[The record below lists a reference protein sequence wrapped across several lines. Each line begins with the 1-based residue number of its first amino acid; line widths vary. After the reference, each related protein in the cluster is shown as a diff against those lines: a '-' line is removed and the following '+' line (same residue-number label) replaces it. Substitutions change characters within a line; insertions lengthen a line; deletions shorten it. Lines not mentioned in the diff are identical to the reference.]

1 MTTPNQAGGLGRWW
15 QVLSALA
22 ALLAVVFVLYGDT
35 VMAMVAIWDRSETY
49 AHAYTVLPIVLW
61 LIWQKRQA
69 LASLTPQP
77 TAWALFPIGCAG
89 FVWLLGELVASNAI
103 TQLAF
108 TALLVLAVLA
118 VLGRQ
123 ATRVIVFPLV
133 FLFFAVPI
141 GDFLLPLFMGWTADF
156 TVLALRLSG
165 IPVYREELKF
175 VIPSGTWSVVEACG
189 GVRYLVASFMVGTL
203 FAYLKFYSMR
213 RRLIFVGISIL
224 VPIVANWIRAYLIV
238 MLGHLTS
245 NRLAVGADHLIY
257 GWVFFGV
264 VMTIMFILGARW
276 SEPAPALKKVSNTAA
291 AVHDTPWRA
300 YVLVT
305 VTIGAAA
312 LAALPHVA
320 VWAIGKT
327 EVGQQQPQL
336 APLASLAPD
345 WQSSD
350 QPLVDWAPAFENPS
364 AQVTRTYKSDDRE
377 VGLYVGY
384 YRQQGYGRKLVSSSN
399 VLVKTNNHAWVRA
412 EASTRTLKIGE
423 NSVTVRATQLRGA
436 GVAGQATQKRLL
448 VWQTYWINGTLT
460 ASDHL
465 AKAYGAFYRL
475 LGRGDDAAVII
486 LYVPYE
492 DLASADATLE
502 LFARDNLGTL
512 EAQLRAVR
520 DRR

>member
-1 MTTPNQAGGLGRWW
+1 
-15 QVLSALA
+15 
-22 ALLAVVFVLYGDT
+22 
-35 VMAMVAIWDRSETY
+35 
-49 AHAYTVLPIVLW
+49 
-61 LIWQKRQA
+61 
-69 LASLTPQP
+69 
-77 TAWALFPIGCAG
+77 
-89 FVWLLGELVASNAI
+89 
-103 TQLAF
+103 
-108 TALLVLAVLA
+108 
-118 VLGRQ
+118 
-123 ATRVIVFPLV
+123 
-133 FLFFAVPI
+133 
-141 GDFLLPLFMGWTADF
+141 
-156 TVLALRLSG
+156 
-165 IPVYREELKF
+165 
-175 VIPSGTWSVVEACG
+175 
-189 GVRYLVASFMVGTL
+189 
-203 FAYLKFYSMR
+203 
-213 RRLIFVGISIL
+213 
-224 VPIVANWIRAYLIV
+224 
-238 MLGHLTS
+238 
-245 NRLAVGADHLIY
+245 
-257 GWVFFGV
+257 
-264 VMTIMFILGARW
+264 
-276 SEPAPALKKVSNTAA
+276 
-291 AVHDTPWRA
+291 
-300 YVLVT
+300 
-305 VTIGAAA
+305 
-312 LAALPHVA
+312 
-320 VWAIGKT
+320 
-327 EVGQQQPQL
+327 
-336 APLASLAPD
+336 
-345 WQSSD
+345 SSD

-384 YRQQGYGRKLVSSSN
+384 YRQQDYGRKLVSSSN